1 MRPFR
6 IALVAA
12 VAALALLAATGGWI
26 AEPAQAGITATGAD

>member
-12 VAALALLAATGGWI
+12 VVALALLATTDAWI
-26 AEPAQAGITATGAD
+26 AVPAEAGITATGAD